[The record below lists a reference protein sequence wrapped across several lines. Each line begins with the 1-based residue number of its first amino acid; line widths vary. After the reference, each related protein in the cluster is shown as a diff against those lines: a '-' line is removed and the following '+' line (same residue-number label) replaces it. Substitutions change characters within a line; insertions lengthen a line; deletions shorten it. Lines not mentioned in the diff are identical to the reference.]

1 MENKEEINKRM
12 KIINSYVRILK
23 SYASIGAHSGG
34 ISGYI
39 ESLIEELNNLKCL
52 INGVK
57 NGVITKEEFKT
68 CLLGMSLK
76 IKENYE
82 KSGFRT
88 DYFPMQEVK
97 K

>member
-1 MENKEEINKRM
+1 MEKTNITIEKAEPQQEPTTATATTITIQNIKQMRDYKELEDLRSK
-12 KIINSYVRILK
+12 LK
-23 SYASIGAHSGG
+23 TDYSSM
-34 ISGYI
+34 
-39 ESLIEELNNLKCL
+39 L
-52 INGVK
+52 K

>member
-23 SYASIGAHSGG
+23 SY
-34 ISGYI
+34 